1 MPELIRTIAARLRE
15 YVGNRRRTP
24 RYRVRW
30 PVSVSPLEARK
41 SPNGARVAMRA
52 ALSGFTR
59 DVSAS
64 GLGLILPAI
73 RINDV
78 YLTEGRTLEILLEHQ
93 NGPIIMYAVTV
104 RYEKLDEEA
113 EEATEKGYLVGMRIM
128 EMEET
133 DRARFIESLEKMTAE

>member
-41 SPNGARVAMRA
+41 SPNGARRPTGA

-78 YLTEGRTLEILLEHQ
+78 YLTEGRTLEILIEHES
-93 NGPIIMYAVTV
+93 GPIIIYAVAV
-104 RYEKLDEEA
+104 RYEKLEEEEA
-113 EEATEKGYLVGMRIM
+113 EKGYLVGMRIM
-128 EMEET
+128 EMEEG
-133 DRARFIESLEKMTAE
+133 DRSRFIESLEQMTAG

>member
-30 PVSVSPLEARK
+30 PVSVSPLEVRK
-41 SPNGARVAMRA
+41 SPNGARRPATGA

-64 GLGLILPAI
+64 GLGLVLPAI

-93 NGPIIMYAVTV
+93 NGPIVMYAVAV

-113 EEATEKGYLVGMRIM
+113 AENGYLVGMRIM
-128 EMEET
+128 EMEEG
-133 DRARFIESLEKMTAE
+133 DRARFIESLEQMTAE

>member
-30 PVSVSPLEARK
+30 PVSVSPLGERK
-41 SPNGARVAMRA
+41 SPNGARRPTGGV
-52 ALSGFTR
+52 LSGFTR

-64 GLGLILPAI
+64 GLALILPAI

-93 NGPIIMYAVTV
+93 DGPIVLYAVAV
-104 RYEKLDEEA
+104 RYEKLEA
-113 EEATEKGYLVGMRIM
+113 EEAEKGYMVGMRIM
-128 EMEET
+128 EMDEG
-133 DRARFIESLEKMTAE
+133 DRARFIKSLETMTAE